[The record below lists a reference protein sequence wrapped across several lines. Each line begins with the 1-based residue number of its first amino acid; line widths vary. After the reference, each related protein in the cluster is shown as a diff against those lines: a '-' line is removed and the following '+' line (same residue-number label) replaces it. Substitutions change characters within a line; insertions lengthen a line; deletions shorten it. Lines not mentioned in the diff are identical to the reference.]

1 MPSAPNLD
9 DGSRFGPKV
18 MPPSS
23 MHSKFAAPDE
33 ILNARK
39 EAARLSERS
48 QRKWMEAAEKGEMKR
63 MEQLLGDGQD
73 INQVCEPSKS
83 SALYVASRTNN
94 LRLAEFLLK
103 KGADPAVMTDD
114 LVSPAWIAISRGF
127 DEMVELLLDPEWNK
141 GLVEYLKTETTE
153 TLRMSENCG
162 VQQTHYDL
170 AVTRRY
176 WRCVHHVE
184 KVIGVDPAKT
194 RIPDV
199 MYEPPAGWAMGLAAS
214 EPGQRPDM
222 PMHFFYWKAFT
233 KEKTQ
238 VEPPTGSK
246 KMVHAGEGIFKLDS
260 IVP

>member
-1 MPSAPNLD
+1 MPKP
-9 DGSRFGPKV
+9 
-18 MPPSS
+18 S
-23 MHSKFAAPDE
+23 MHNKFERPNETLD
-33 ILNARK
+33 ARK

-48 QRKWMEAAEKGEMKR
+48 QRKWMEAAEKGEMRR

-114 LVSPAWIAISRGF
+114 LVSPAWISISRGF
-127 DEMVELLLDPEWNK
+127 DEMVELLLDPKWSK
-141 GLVEYLKTETTE
+141 GLVEYLKQETPE
-153 TLRMSENCG
+153 TLRNLPNCG
-162 VQQTHYDL
+162 VQQTHYEL

-184 KVIGVDPAKT
+184 KALGVEPEKT
-194 RIPDV
+194 RIPEV
-199 MYEPPAGWAMGLAAS
+199 MFEPPEGWAMGLAAS
-214 EPGQRPDM
+214 EPGQRVDM

-233 KEKTQ
+233 KEATQ
-238 VEPPTGSK
+238 IEPPTGSK